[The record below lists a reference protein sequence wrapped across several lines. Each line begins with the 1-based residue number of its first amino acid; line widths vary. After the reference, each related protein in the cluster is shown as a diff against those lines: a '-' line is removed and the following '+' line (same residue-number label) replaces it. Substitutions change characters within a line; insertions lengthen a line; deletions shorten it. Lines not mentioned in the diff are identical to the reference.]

1 MRKQFGRMAK
11 KAIKKQ
17 FTMSDHEPN
26 KKSDKD
32 RHADT
37 IIRTHVLWTMGAS
50 YMVALPIADIF
61 AVGALQLDMIRQLC
75 RVYDIKFSETQG
87 KAIVSSLTTSVLTK
101 RGAMSLLKL
110 VPGVG
115 TVVGG
120 IATSILNGA
129 STYALGE
136 VFKKHFGEGGTILD
150 FDVERL
156 RKLYNE
162 KFEKGK
168 KVAEQ
173 WKKEKE
179 AEEQAVKSA
188 TTAEKATDTTTP
200 ETTAA
205 PTVEID
211 EEAPKTTSDVLAKLR
226 ELGALRDEGVISE
239 AEFEEMKKKVI
250 KDFN

>member
-11 KAIKKQ
+11 KAIKKR

-26 KKSDKD
+26 NRKSDKA

-37 IIRTHVLWTMGAS
+37 IIRNHVLWAMGAS
-50 YMVALPIADIF
+50 YVVALPIADIF

-87 KAIVSSLTTSVLTK
+87 KAIVSSLTTSVITK
-101 RGAMSLLKL
+101 RGAASLIKL
-110 VPGVG
+110 IPGIG
-115 TVVGG
+115 TVIGG
-120 IATSILNGA
+120 ITTSILNGA

-156 RKLYNE
+156 RKMYNE

-179 AEEQAVKSA
+179 AEERAHGETNSEP
-188 TTAEKATDTTTP
+188 TPTPTAEPAEATKVDT
-200 ETTAA
+200 E
-205 PTVEID
+205 VS
-211 EEAPKTTSDVLAKLR
+211 KTSQDVLAKLR
-226 ELGALRDEGVISE
+226 ELGELRDQGIISPE
-239 AEFEEMKKKVI
+239 EFERLKKKLI
-250 KDFN
+250 ADFQ